1 MCAMQKVI
9 MLAALLLF
17 SAGLLLRLKTKQE
30 PLTGNNFKSVFRKC
44 KCTMILTATF
54 LVSFF
59 SGCAA
64 SYTSGKIMNP
74 AFSIKFNFEEASRGL
89 NPDGTRFNANDLLNE
104 DVLQE
109 IIQKKHY
116 DLTTEEL
123 RDCFTVRSS
132 YDDSTIDSRHP
143 KIATEYQ
150 IALTEKVKT
159 TGIDTEQLIDT
170 AADAVKDD
178 YLSRHIDH
186 AQILDMDLSDI
197 SDLDYMDVDDY
208 LKMKADLVKNYLAA
222 FQVKAQT
229 YKTVS
234 GQTFSSLSQK
244 VSDYINTPLAEY
256 TAYITQ
262 NGLSKNKAD
271 FLSVYRYTN
280 RMLKINYDKKMA
292 AYNARIDAI
301 NLYDPSMANV
311 VLVPTDDKS
320 GEFYMSRTKIGVD
333 YFASDANSVLN
344 EASTLQQ
351 QMEENKVLATHVKN
365 GAKAAQ
371 YEKAD
376 TMIQELQSELIKLSR
391 EAKTLHTQY
400 LADKTGDGVTENI
413 YHPGTAALCSVKK
426 NGMLSCIL
434 VFSMAFFFAEVLRF
448 GHQ

>member
-44 KCTMILTATF
+44 KCTMILTA
-54 LVSFF
+54 
-59 SGCAA
+59 
-64 SYTSGKIMNP
+64 
-74 AFSIKFNFEEASRGL
+74 KFNFEEASRGL

-256 TAYITQ
+256 TAYMMIR
-262 NGLSKNKAD
+262 AR
-271 FLSVYRYTN
+271 FCAFRSV
-280 RMLKINYDKKMA
+280 
-292 AYNARIDAI
+292 
-301 NLYDPSMANV
+301 
-311 VLVPTDDKS
+311 
-320 GEFYMSRTKIGVD
+320 
-333 YFASDANSVLN
+333 
-344 EASTLQQ
+344 
-351 QMEENKVLATHVKN
+351 
-365 GAKAAQ
+365 
-371 YEKAD
+371 
-376 TMIQELQSELIKLSR
+376 
-391 EAKTLHTQY
+391 
-400 LADKTGDGVTENI
+400 
-413 YHPGTAALCSVKK
+413 
-426 NGMLSCIL
+426 
-434 VFSMAFFFAEVLRF
+434 
-448 GHQ
+448 